1 MRMINTYLV
10 VGGGIILLGAYF
22 LIPSFKNSINNVL
35 SGTTSLAS
43 SKLSPALSTGSSIH
57 VNAKVA
63 SPSTSSS
70 ASVSTSSTKKDH
82 KHSGSYAPINGLK
95 VGS

>member
-1 MRMINTYLV
+1 
-10 VGGGIILLGAYF
+10 
-22 LIPSFKNSINNVL
+22 
-35 SGTTSLAS
+35 
-43 SKLSPALSTGSSIH
+43 LSPALSTGSSIH
-57 VNAKVA
+57 VNAQVA